1 MTSPSTVLTKCPV
14 CDEPATG
21 RFCANCGASLTNLAC
36 AECGAALG
44 PGALYCHIC
53 GKRVGRGD
61 QISAPQMMPSDAA
74 PNRGKQ
80 SLVPWAIAA
89 VALLAALATL
99 AGRGF
104 NASRGSSLDAP
115 QNALPQA
122 GLDDRSAAPPAG
134 GDAAVRAPD
143 ISNLSPQE
151 RAERLFNRVM
161 ILSSQG
167 KTDSV
172 QFFAPMA
179 ITAYQ
184 MLEPLSTD
192 QRYDMGRIAEVGGQL
207 DISRA
212 QADTIL
218 RTAPKNLLGLILGAR
233 TAQLL
238 GQRAKKAGYDREL
251 LAAEKTELARGLD
264 EYKRHED
271 DIRRALA
278 DARVAGAAKVQ

>member
-1 MTSPSTVLTKCPV
+1 MTSPSTVLKKCPV

-99 AGRGF
+99 AARGF

-192 QRYDMGRIAEVGGQL
+192 QRYDMGRIAEVAGQL

-218 RTAPKNLLGLILGAR
+218 RTAPNNLLGLILGAR